1 MLQGSLTGQT
11 ASKQDTIAEYQ
22 TSVRTVPAY
31 LNYKRIGK
39 MDVAEAQTIMAR
51 DYKGFGTGNETQ
63 NGVIEWE
70 RKKK

>member
-1 MLQGSLTGQT
+1 MTGQT

-22 TSVRTVPAY
+22 TSARTVPAY
-31 LNYKRIGK
+31 LNYKRIEK
-39 MDVAEAQTIMAR
+39 TDVAVAQTIMAR